1 MEDSQIIKLYWSRCE
16 NAIKESNTKYGHLLK
31 RISFNILSNFEDSEE
46 CINDTYMKA
55 WNTMPPQE
63 PQSLMAYLGKIV
75 RNISINLYYSKHTQK
90 RGGNTLLSE
99 LSECIPS
106 KISVQEEIETSL
118 LTEIINN
125 WLKSIKKED
134 RELFIRRYWF
144 GDSVKLLAKECG
156 ISESSMAGRI
166 YRIRQ
171 KLKTVLTEEGVL
183 I

>member
-1 MEDSQIIKLYWSRCE
+1 MDDSQIIKLYWNRCE
-16 NAIKESNTKYGHLLK
+16 NAIKESDTKYGNLLK

-46 CINDTYMKA
+46 CVNDTYVKA

-63 PQSLMAYLGKIV
+63 PQSLMAYLGKIT
-75 RNISINLYYSKHTQK
+75 RNISINLYYNKHAQK
-90 RGGNTLLSE
+90 RGGNSLLSE
-99 LSECIPS
+99 LSECIPARN
-106 KISVQEEIETSL
+106 SVQEDIETSM

-125 WLKSIKKED
+125 WLKSMKKED

-144 GDSVKLLAKECG
+144 GDSVKSLSKECG
-156 ISESSMAGRI
+156 ISESAMAGKI
-166 YRIRQ
+166 YRMRQ